1 MQLLLVALISRAGLA
16 IASACDSTTITSQDD
31 ASDIKACST
40 ITGDVALSTS
50 VTGAISLDGIEEIK
64 GGLRSQASRFCSF
77 SAPQL
82 RSIDQDL
89 TFHELPN
96 AKDISFPQLTSIGGT
111 CDFDSLPS
119 LQTLNIS
126 VLGSTGSF
134 HLGSAQNL
142 TSMELQNLH
151 NVTGSHAAVNIT
163 SVGLSYVNGF
173 NDTTHLDSFVLQD
186 VPKMK
191 IFSVRT
197 AEIDELQISGSGDLT
212 LTFYTGYY
220 KGVTGPK
227 SIGVLNITGCADFFP
242 FHETTLVN
250 TLDLYQNN
258 FTALELDWLQ
268 VKDTISIMDNPN
280 LSDIMFLSSIVV
292 PDVASHG
299 PPNGTEAPQWKELVI
314 VGNPELDSAKI
325 GFGGWE
331 KSFWYWGVRNLS
343 SLVLTGSQLHN
354 AFFDPDDYSG
364 RPLPET
370 DHTYT
375 TAEFTVSSD
384 AIGFNCSYLDTLRS
398 KGLFQGSYTCQG
410 NTIAAGPVPGSAV
423 RRATSMGTLI
433 SVLVAVLCGMGI

>member
-1 MQLLLVALISRAGLA
+1 MQLLLVALISGDSIQAGLA

-40 ITGDVALSTS
+40 ITGDVTLSTS

-64 GGLRSQASRFCSF
+64 GGLRSQASQFSSF

-82 RSIDQDL
+82 
-89 TFHELPN
+89 
-96 AKDISFPQLTSIGGT
+96 
-111 CDFDSLPS
+111 
-119 LQTLNIS
+119 
-126 VLGSTGSF
+126 
-134 HLGSAQNL
+134 
-142 TSMELQNLH
+142 
-151 NVTGSHAAVNIT
+151 
-163 SVGLSYVNGF
+163 
-173 NDTTHLDSFVLQD
+173 
-186 VPKMK
+186 
-191 IFSVRT
+191 RT

-227 SIGVLNITGCADFFP
+227 SIGVLNITGCAYFFP

-250 TLDLYQNN
+250 TLNLYQNN

-331 KSFWYWGVRNLS
+331 KSFW
-343 SLVLTGSQLHN
+343 
-354 AFFDPDDYSG
+354 
-364 RPLPET
+364 
-370 DHTYT
+370 
-375 TAEFTVSSD
+375 
-384 AIGFNCSYLDTLRS
+384 
-398 KGLFQGSYTCQG
+398 
-410 NTIAAGPVPGSAV
+410 
-423 RRATSMGTLI
+423 
-433 SVLVAVLCGMGI
+433 

>member
-1 MQLLLVALISRAGLA
+1 MSVSP
-16 IASACDSTTITSQDD
+16 TIEDD

-40 ITGDVALSTS
+40 ITGDVTLSTS

-64 GGLRSQASRFCSF
+64 GGLRSQASQFSSF

-173 NDTTHLDSFVLQD
+173 NDTTHLGSFVLQD

-191 IFSVRT
+191 IFSIRT

-227 SIGVLNITGCADFFP
+227 SIGVLNITGCAYFFP

-250 TLDLYQNN
+250 TLNLYQNN

-331 KSFWYWGVRNLS
+331 KSFWAS
-343 SLVLTGSQLHN
+343 
-354 AFFDPDDYSG
+354 DPDDNSG

-370 DHTYT
+370 DHIYT

-398 KGLFQGSYTCQG
+398 KGLFQGSYACQG

-423 RRATSMGTLI
+423 RRVTSMGTLI
-433 SVLVAVLCGMGI
+433 GVLVAVLPSQEEIATQLLIGTAHEGD